1 MLVRK
6 GGDAPDY
13 RPQVVGKIEP
23 KQTFKVSVK
32 VGVRAAGVDQKLT
45 FQLMDGYDNEYFG
58 PLCQIEYKIEQ
69 PSPNMLP
76 FD

>member
-32 VGVRAAGVDQKLT
+32 VGVRAAGVD
-45 FQLMDGYDNEYFG
+45 
-58 PLCQIEYKIEQ
+58 
-69 PSPNMLP
+69 
-76 FD
+76 